1 MPLYEYRCNNCGH
14 ELEVRQKFSDDPLST
29 CPNCE
34 QDELFRV
41 VQAAGVVFKGSGFYI
56 TDSRGNSANLTAPV
70 KKDDN
75 SKSESS
81 SNGKTDTK
89 KSESSG
95 SSGSSGSSSSSS
107 DSSS

>member
-14 ELEVRQKFSDDPLST
+14 ELEARQKFADEPLLT

-56 TDSRGNSANLTAPV
+56 TDSRGNSANLTKPV
-70 KKDDN
+70 KKNEDG
-75 SKSESS
+75 KSDSS
-81 SNGKTDTK
+81 SNGSKSKTT
-89 KSESSG
+89 ESS
-95 SSGSSGSSSSSS
+95 SSSSSSSSS
-107 DSSS
+107 DKSA